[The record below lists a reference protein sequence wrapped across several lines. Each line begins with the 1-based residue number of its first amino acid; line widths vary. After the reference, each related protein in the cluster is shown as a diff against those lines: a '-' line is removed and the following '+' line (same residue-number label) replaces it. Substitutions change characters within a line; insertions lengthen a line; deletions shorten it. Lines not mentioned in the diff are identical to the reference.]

1 MQSHFVEGKMTLL
14 AATLL
19 LFLGSAHAAMPLATA
34 GPIETVW
41 SSVIVTRNGDSV
53 PLIANEPT
61 VVTPLG
67 AQQMFT
73 AGTLFRDRY
82 ITGAT
87 PGNLTIPGI
96 SMYQID
102 NSQTF
107 ALSLLDEYVAAS
119 AQAFIQGLYPPLN
132 NSFSTA
138 DPIITPESLLANST
152 NIAFPLGESHFPL
165 YSADMLT

>member
-1 MQSHFVEGKMTLL
+1 MQSHLMERKMTLI
-14 AATLL
+14 AASLL
-19 LFLGSAHAAMPLATA
+19 LFLGSAYADMPLAVA
-34 GPIETVW
+34 GSIETVW
-41 SSVIVTRNGDSV
+41 SSVIITRNGDSV

-67 AQQMFT
+67 AQQMFA
-73 AGTLFRDRY
+73 AGALFRDRY
-82 ITGAT
+82 ITGAA
-87 PGNLTIPGI
+87 PGNLTINGI

-107 ALSLLDEYVAAS
+107 ALALLDEYVTAS

-132 NSFSTA
+132 NSFSTD

-152 NIAFPLGESHFPL
+152 QVAFPLGESRS
-165 YSADMLT
+165 YNTWRIR